1 MFAVE
6 NPLAASGLVS
16 CAEFAIWQQQLAAL
30 NATTWA
36 ATISMLRDS
45 IAQNAQLVLGLG
57 GLLIGFVFGAV
68 VYRTNYCAMGSL
80 SDIHNFNDYRRFRA
94 WILAA
99 AVALLGTQLLHG
111 IGVVALERSMYLATS
126 FNWLGHIAGGFVFGI
141 GMVFAGGCPSRN
153 LARAGGGDLR
163 SLLTLV
169 VLGLVAYMTSAGLI
183 APIRATLEG
192 ATAFGLFGVSQG
204 LDALL
209 SALTGISRSSLS
221 LLVTVLIGAA
231 ALGYC
236 FIDDRFRSSP
246 VHIASGVG
254 VGLTVVAGWAVTGLA
269 YDDMATRPVP
279 PISLTY
285 IRPMGDTLQWLSLF
299 TATPAP
305 GFGVASVFGALFG
318 ALAAALYMGRFRLA
332 SFSDADDTVRNLM
345 GAAMMG
351 VGGVMALGCTVGQA
365 ITGVST
371 LALGS
376 FVTFGAIVAGGIY
389 GLKLLER
396 WVMAAE

>member
-1 MFAVE
+1 
-6 NPLAASGLVS
+6 
-16 CAEFAIWQQQLAAL
+16 
-30 NATTWA
+30 
-36 ATISMLRDS
+36 MLRET
-45 IAQNAQLVLGLG
+45 IANNASLVLALG
-57 GLLIGFVFGAV
+57 GLLIGFAFGAV

-99 AVALLGTQLLHG
+99 ATALLGTQLLQSA
-111 IGVVALERSMYLATS
+111 GVVALERSMYLASS
-126 FNWLGHIAGGFVFGI
+126 FNWFGYIAGGFIFGI

-163 SLLTLV
+163 SLLTLI
-169 VLGLVAYMTSAGLI
+169 VLGIVAYMTIAGLI
-183 APIRATLEG
+183 APVRATVEN
-192 ATAFGLFGVSQG
+192 ATAFSLGASGQG
-204 LDALL
+204 IGDLL
-209 SALTGISRSSLS
+209 SALTGASRGTVR
-221 LLVTVLIGAA
+221 LVMTGLIAAA
-231 ALGYC
+231 ALAFC
-236 FIDDRFRSSP
+236 FADLRFRNSP
-246 VHIASGVG
+246 VHIVSGIG
-254 VGLTVVAGWAVTGLA
+254 VGLTVVAGWAITGLA
-269 YDDMATRPVP
+269 YDDMATRPIP

-285 IRPMGDTLQWLSLF
+285 IRPMGDTLQWLALF

-305 GFGVASVFGALFG
+305 GFGVASVFGALLG
-318 ALAAALYMGRFRLA
+318 AFAAAMAMGRFRL
-332 SFSDADDTVRNLM
+332 STFSDADDTVRNLM

-376 FVTFGAIVAGGIY
+376 FVTFGAIVAGGFY

-396 WVMAAE
+396 WVMADE

>member
-1 MFAVE
+1 
-6 NPLAASGLVS
+6 
-16 CAEFAIWQQQLAAL
+16 
-30 NATTWA
+30 
-36 ATISMLRDS
+36 MLREIFAD
-45 IAQNAQLVLGLG
+45 NAQLVLGLG

-99 AVALLGTQLLHG
+99 ATALLGTQLLHG
-111 IGVVALERSMYLATS
+111 GGVVALERSMYLAPA
-126 FNWLGHIAGGFVFGI
+126 FNWFGYIAGGFIFGI

-163 SLLTLV
+163 SLLTLI
-169 VLGLVAYMTSAGLI
+169 VLGVVAYMTIAGLI
-183 APIRATLEG
+183 APVRATVES
-192 ATAFGLFGVSQG
+192 ATAFSLGASGQGVG
-204 LDALL
+204 NLL
-209 SALTGISRSSLS
+209 GTLTGISRGSVSLV
-221 LLVTVLIGAA
+221 LAVLISAA
-231 ALGYC
+231 ALVFC
-236 FIDDRFRSSP
+236 FIDDRFRNSP
-246 VHIASGVG
+246 VHVVSGIA

-285 IRPMGDTLQWLSLF
+285 IRPMGDTLQWLALF

-305 GFGVASVFGALFG
+305 GFGVASVFGALLG
-318 ALAAALYMGRFRLA
+318 AFAAAMRMGRFRL
-332 SFSDADDTVRNLM
+332 STFSDADDTVRNLM

-376 FVTFGAIVAGGIY
+376 FVTFGAIVAGGFY
-389 GLKLLER
+389 GLQLLER
-396 WVMAAE
+396 WVMADE